1 MNLKEARRARYEATI
16 ALEQAQAAL
25 RRAEVT
31 LDELEAA
38 AGKKAALDRFLSR
51 LTKAEKKRY
60 HANVA
65 LAEQLLDS
73 WSEDEMR
80 EWYICQRK
88 VLHMTWAEAEEAGK
102 HEARLHPYLCV
113 WCTGYHKGG
122 GEFRDQPPA
131 RSRVLLKLV
140 DAVHKLQP
148 YRDPPR
154 G

>member
-65 LAEQLLDS
+65 LAEQLLGS

-80 EWYICQRK
+80 EWYICLRK
-88 VLHMTWAEAEEAGK
+88 VAHTLESKAWVAATHDAGM
-102 HEARLHPYLCV
+102 HPYPCIY
-113 WCTGYHKGG
+113 CTGWHIGHGSYREG
-122 GEFRDQPPA
+122 PPD
-131 RSRVLLKLV
+131 RERVRLKLL
-140 DAVHKLQP
+140 DKIHKLQP
-148 YRDPPR
+148 YKEVR